1 MSRRPGSPPPLLRPS
16 VALLALLSGV
26 AALVYQVAWFRLFRL
41 SFGSSTAANAAVL
54 AVFMGGLGLGGLL
67 LGRKADR
74 SPRPLRFYA
83 GLEAGVALTAALSP
97 WLADLAHSGY
107 VAVGGTSVLGDALG
121 TLVRLLLAAL
131 VLALPTFLMGGTL
144 PALARAMEGESD
156 RARRTLAVLYG
167 ANTVG
172 AVVGALAA
180 TFVTLERLGIQ
191 DSILAAAALNL
202 AVAGVA
208 VLLARRLPALPVE
221 APGRSAEASP
231 RTAPLPFVLTAAG
244 VVGFVFFLMELVW
257 YRMLAPLLGGSSYTF
272 GLVLAVALA
281 GVGLGGFAYSMG
293 RRERRPTLATF
304 AWTCALEALALAVP
318 WALGDSLALLAML
331 LRPVGSVSFAL
342 LVGAWAVVALVVVLP
357 AAVVAGYQFPLLVGL
372 LGAGR
377 RDVGREVGATYAANT
392 AGAIAG
398 ALAGGFGLLPLLG
411 APGAWRL
418 SAGLLVALALT
429 TLGVAWAARR
439 ARRPGSLGRRTAI
452 ASAAWA
458 VAALILL
465 AAPGPSAFWRHSPI
479 GAGAMPPRLEGPNE
493 AREIQNATR
502 RAIVWEQEGVES
514 SVAVHALAEI
524 SFLIHGKSDGSALR
538 DAPTQVMSGLIGAAL
553 HPEPRRALVIGLG
566 TGQSAGWLAEVPGME
581 RVDVLELEP
590 AILHVA
596 ELCAPVNHQA
606 LEHPKVRIE
615 IGDGREHLLTTR
627 ETYDLIFS
635 EPSNPYRAGIA
646 SLFTVELYEA
656 AAERLGDEGLFLQ
669 WLQGYGVDAQGVRT
683 AMATLGSVFPYVE
696 SWQVHSQ
703 DLLLVAGKR
712 PIDHDLGRL
721 EERMDREPW
730 KSALRDVNGVAGVAG
745 FYTGYLASS
754 SFTRALRRV
763 EETRNTDDHPVLE
776 FGFVRNLG
784 RRGGFDPERL
794 RSLARVRGE
803 GTPSFSGGAPPDPWR
818 VEEMRLARDVAWGGG
833 PPLPASGNP
842 GFDRRAAARKAYL
855 EGDLASVPELW
866 QGPPL
871 APMDRVILAETRAEA
886 GDPTAVALAEE
897 LRDSTP
903 ATAEA
908 VLARLAVRRGD
919 SEAGARRLTTAFEAA
934 RRDPWIHRPLLR
946 RALELAVEL
955 AASDPRFGPGLLD
968 ALAQP
973 FVVRLLDEDRRRAR
987 LEVAAH
993 TDFTGRCV
1001 DAFAPFEPWVPWE
1014 RRFLERRAECYRNHD
1029 HPLAQRAHEELE
1041 AYVDRAPAE
1050 LVPE

>member
-1 MSRRPGSPPPLLRPS
+1 MSRRPGSPPPFLRPS

-26 AALVYQVAWFRLFRL
+26 VALVYQVTWFRLFRL
-41 SFGSSTAANAAVL
+41 SFGSSTAASAAVL

-67 LGRKADR
+67 LGRRADR

-83 GLEAGVALTAALSP
+83 LLEAGVALTAALSP
-97 WLADLAHSGY
+97 WLADAAHAGY
-107 VAVGGTSVLGDALG
+107 VAVGGTSALGDAGG

-131 VLALPTFLMGGTL
+131 VLAVPTFLMGGTL
-144 PALARAMEGESD
+144 PALARTVEGERD

-167 ANTVG
+167 ANTLG
-172 AVVGALAA
+172 AVAGALVA
-180 TFVTLERLGIQ
+180 TFVTLERLGIR
-191 DSILAAAALNL
+191 DSILAAAAANL
-202 AVAGVA
+202 LVAGA
-208 VLLARRLPALPVE
+208 AALLARRLPALPVD
-221 APGRSAEASP
+221 APVQAGEASP
-231 RTAPLPFVLTAAG
+231 RTAPLPFVLTAAA

-281 GVGLGGFAYSMG
+281 GIGLGGFAYALG
-293 RRERRPTLATF
+293 RRERRPTVAGF
-304 AWTCALEALALAVP
+304 ALTCALQALALGLP
-318 WALGDSLALLAML
+318 WALGDDLALLAML
-331 LRPVGSVSFAL
+331 LRPVGSVSFLL
-342 LVGAWAVVALVVVLP
+342 LVVAWAVVAVVVVLP

-398 ALAGGFGLLPLLG
+398 SLAGGFGLLPLLT

-418 SAGLLVALALT
+418 SAGLLVALA
-429 TLGVAWAARR
+429 VAALVVAGSARR
-439 ARRPGSLGRRTAI
+439 VHRPGSWRRRTVI
-452 ASAAWA
+452 AAALWA
-458 VAALILL
+458 VAALGLL

-479 GAGAMPPRLEGPNE
+479 GAGGMPPRLGGPNE
-493 AREIQNATR
+493 AREIQHATR
-502 RAIVWEQEGVES
+502 RGIVWEQEGVES

-566 TGQSAGWLAEVPGME
+566 TGQSAGWLAQVPGME

-596 ELCAPVNHQA
+596 ELCAPVNHRT
-606 LEHPKVRIE
+606 LEHPKVRID

-656 AAERLGDEGLFLQ
+656 ASRRLGDRGLFLQ
-669 WLQGYGVDAQGVRT
+669 WLQGYGVDSQGVRT

-712 PIDHDLGRL
+712 PIGHDLGRL
-721 EERMDREPW
+721 RERMAREPW
-730 KSALRDVNGVAGVAG
+730 KSALRDVNGVSGVEG
-745 FYTGYLASS
+745 FYTGYLASA

-794 RSLARVRGE
+794 RNLARVRGE
-803 GTPSFSGGAPPDPWR
+803 GAPSYSGGDPPDPWR

-833 PPLPASGNP
+833 PTPPPSGNP
-842 GFDRRAAARKAYL
+842 SFDRRAAARRAYL
-855 EGDLASVPELW
+855 EGNLASVPELW

-871 APMDRVILAETRAEA
+871 APMDRVILAESRAEA
-886 GDPTAVALAEE
+886 GDVAAAELAET
-897 LRDSTP
+897 LRPSSP

-919 SEAGARRLTTAFEAA
+919 PEEGARRLATAFETA
-934 RRDPWIHRPLLR
+934 RRDPWIHRPLLG
-946 RALELAVEL
+946 RALELAVEVT
-955 AASDPRFGPGLLD
+955 AAEPRLGPPVLD
-968 ALAQP
+968 ALAEP

-993 TDFTGRCV
+993 TDFSTHCSS
-1001 DAFAPFEPWVPWE
+1001 AFAPFEPWVPWE
-1014 RRFLERRAECYRNHD
+1014 RRFLERRADCYGTHD
-1029 HPLAQRAHEELE
+1029 HPLAERAQEELE
-1041 AYVDRAPAE
+1041 AFLDKAPAE